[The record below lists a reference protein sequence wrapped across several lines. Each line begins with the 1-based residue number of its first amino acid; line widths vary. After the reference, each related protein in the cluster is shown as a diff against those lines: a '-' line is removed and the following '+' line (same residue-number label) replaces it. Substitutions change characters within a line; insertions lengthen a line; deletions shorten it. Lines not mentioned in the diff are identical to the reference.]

1 VSDTDDS
8 NLIEVKAWK
17 ADGEPFLT
25 LHRSNDEPFCGH
37 KGKVL
42 INENRRTA
50 TCALCGTVLDPID
63 VLWWLAMK
71 ERELIFSRDKKRALE
86 VQIAELKAEERR
98 VKARLRRARAKEAD
112 R

>member
-1 VSDTDDS
+1 MKDEQDD

-25 LHRSNDEPFCGH
+25 LHRSNDEPYCGH
-37 KGKVL
+37 KGKVF
-42 INENRRTA
+42 INDNRRTA

-86 VQIAELKAEERR
+86 VQIVELKAEERR
-98 VKARLRRARAKEAD
+98 VKERLRRAQGKEQA
-112 R
+112 